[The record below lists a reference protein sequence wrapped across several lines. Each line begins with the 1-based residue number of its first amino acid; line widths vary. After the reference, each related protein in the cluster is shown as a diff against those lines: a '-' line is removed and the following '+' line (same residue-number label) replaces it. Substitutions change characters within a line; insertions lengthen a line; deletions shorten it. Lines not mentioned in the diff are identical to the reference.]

1 MKAEEMHRLSDSQ
14 LLDDLDKARQELFNL
29 RFQMATRKLKNH
41 QRIPAVKRDIA
52 RMMTVLRERDLMR
65 QYGGLD
71 VEVLREEGTTAAKE
85 ETPRRRG
92 LLRRNR

>member
-1 MKAEEMHRLSDSQ
+1 MKAEEMHSLSDSQ
-14 LLDDLDKARQELFNL
+14 LLEDLEKARQELFNL

-71 VEVLREEGTTAAKE
+71 IEPLRREGPAKE